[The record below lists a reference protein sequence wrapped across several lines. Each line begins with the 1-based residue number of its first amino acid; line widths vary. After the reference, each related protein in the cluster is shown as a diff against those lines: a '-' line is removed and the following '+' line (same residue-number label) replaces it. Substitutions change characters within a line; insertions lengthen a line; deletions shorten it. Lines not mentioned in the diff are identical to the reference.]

1 MVGAGKSTE
10 LWQPPMFKKDAVDKT
25 RTPVLWCLKQL
36 LCQLCH
42 NIYPESL
49 AMTVRILAEFSF
61 IFFLAFRLS
70 LSWTFQIKN
79 DLVMTF
85 RNRSP

>member
-1 MVGAGKSTE
+1 MEKAYADGTIGIQTQDRRMVGAGKSTE

-49 AMTVRILAEFSF
+49 AMTVRILADEKHNCT
-61 IFFLAFRLS
+61 S
-70 LSWTFQIKN
+70 LPMWQ
-79 DLVMTF
+79 L
-85 RNRSP
+85 